1 MAELHT
7 PIDELRERL
16 TGLLADWGAEL
27 SMVLRELEK
36 KRERLAEL
44 EADAER
50 HDEQLE
56 SLNKRLEGQEGLI
69 ETLSADAEEAF
80 KLRREVQ
87 SKDLEIE
94 RLQSENLSLFPD
106 RAMRAYGEHGDGAA
120 AKPTVETPAHLQPAL
135 EDLFFLDP
143 GSISRELGIKSK
155 NKPEDLDRARRSFAM
170 RYHPDRVP
178 EEYRE
183 RAVLRMQIANMLI
196 DEAKRAKR

>member
-1 MAELHT
+1 FNVNSGYRSGLFPGPPAMAELHT

-69 ETLSADAEEAF
+69 ETLSADAEEAL
-80 KLRREVQ
+80 KLRRE
-87 SKDLEIE
+87 
-94 RLQSENLSLFPD
+94 
-106 RAMRAYGEHGDGAA
+106 
-120 AKPTVETPAHLQPAL
+120 
-135 EDLFFLDP
+135 
-143 GSISRELGIKSK
+143 
-155 NKPEDLDRARRSFAM
+155 
-170 RYHPDRVP
+170 
-178 EEYRE
+178 
-183 RAVLRMQIANMLI
+183 
-196 DEAKRAKR
+196 